1 MSCDSVPSCAAPAE
15 ASPVE
20 QQTEEFVRA
29 LVEQAL
35 CHVETELGTTLPPL
49 DDFEYDVVKTK
60 RCYNTKVSRAE

>member
-20 QQTEEFVRA
+20 QQNEEFVRA
-29 LVEQAL
+29 LVKQAL
-35 CHVETELGTTLPPL
+35 CHVETKLGTTLPR
-49 DDFEYDVVKTK
+49 DNFEYDVIRTK